1 LIVWKAQNLVN
12 DAPIDGYFWA
22 EFWNEEPE
30 LLLPD
35 VTRRLSPFMVGL
47 RAVNV
52 SWDSGKLN
60 PSVDQFRMGWRLVQ
74 GHAVTPRI
82 DQTLTD
88 SWPRSGCGFDEWYF
102 FKSLPSTL
110 EMQPFCNWLHV
121 SLKEIESIEF
131 KFGLREQLR
140 RCQPELV
147 LGEGYGIFILA
158 KDSPIVEEFKK
169 LAKEKDHL

>member
-1 LIVWKAQNLVN
+1 VI

-35 VTRRLSPFMVGL
+35 VARRLSPFLAGL
-47 RAVNV
+47 TAVNV

-60 PSVDQFRMGWRLVQ
+60 PSEEQLRSGWQIVQ
-74 GHAVTPRI
+74 GYAVTPRI

-88 SWPRSGCGFDEWYF
+88 KWPHSGCGFDEWYF

-110 EMQPFCNWLHV
+110 EMQAFCNWLRV
-121 SLKEIESIEF
+121 SLKEFERIAF
-131 KFGLREQLR
+131 KFDLREQLR

-147 LGEGYGIFILA
+147 LGEGYGICILA
-158 KDSPIVEEFKK
+158 KDSRIVEEFRN
-169 LAKEKDHL
+169 LAKEKDVL